1 MCSWPDHYLPNGLA
15 TLCPAIAGLAF
26 ADYAG
31 RMKFA
36 CSLALI
42 GLLAGLAIA
51 DDDLNW
57 PQFRGPRGD
66 GHTTSTGLPLKWSE
80 TENVKWQTPIPGKAW
95 ASPVVWGNQVWLAN
109 ATEDGTELS
118 AVCVNRETGAIE
130 RDLKLFTVEKPQ
142 FCHKFNSYASPTP
155 VIEQDRLYVT
165 FGSPGT
171 ACVDTTTGAK
181 LWERRDFVC
190 NHYRGAGSSPI
201 LHGDLLLMH
210 FDGSDHQFLVAL
222 DKHTGKTV
230 WQKQRSI
237 DYQDLDE
244 KGQPMI
250 EGDLRKAFA
259 TPHVA
264 EVDGHLT
271 LLSQG
276 AKALYAYDPLT
287 GEEWWRVEERNNHS
301 ASTRA
306 VLGHGLIFAPSG
318 FSSGQLMAV
327 RPGKKGEVID
337 ANAAAKPDTQ
347 LQIAWMTKRGVP
359 KKPSLALVG
368 DLLIGM
374 EDGGVATC
382 WEAKTGAVVWNERIG
397 GNYSAATL
405 IAEGRVYFFSEEG
418 KTTVVAGDTREF
430 KKLAE
435 SQLGDGFMSS
445 PAVSGKSL
453 FLRSRSMLYRVE
465 AD

>member
-1 MCSWPDHYLPNGLA
+1 MW
-15 TLCPAIAGLAF
+15 TVAG
-26 ADYAG
+26 AG
-31 RMKFA
+31 QTSYPSTMKFA
-36 CSLALI
+36 RLFLVVV
-42 GLLAGLAIA
+42 GLAVSGRA
-51 DDDLNW
+51 GDDLNW

-66 GHTTSTGLPLKWSE
+66 GHTASTGLPLKWSE
-80 TENVKWQTPIPGKAW
+80 TENVAWRAAIPGKGW
-95 ASPVVWGNQVWLAN
+95 ASPVIWGDQVWLAN

-118 AVCVNRETGAIE
+118 VVGVNRETGAIE
-130 RDLKLFTVEKPQ
+130 RDLRLFTVEKPQ

-155 VIEQDRLYVT
+155 VIEAGRLYVT

-171 ACVDTTTGAK
+171 ACVDTQTGAT
-181 LWERRDFVC
+181 LWARRDFVC

-201 LHGDLLLMH
+201 LHGDLLILH

-222 DKHTGKTV
+222 DKRTGQTV
-230 WQKQRSI
+230 WRKQRSI

-244 KGQPMI
+244 RGEPMI

-264 EVDGHLT
+264 AVDGRTL

-287 GEEWWRVEERNNHS
+287 GDEWWRVEERNNHS
-301 ASTRA
+301 ASTRV

-327 RPGKKGEVID
+327 RPGKRGEVLD
-337 ANAAAKPDTQ
+337 ANAAAPADTQ

-382 WEAKTGAVVWNERIG
+382 WEARTGAVVWNERIG
-397 GNYSAATL
+397 GNYSAAPL

-418 KTTVVAGDTREF
+418 KATVIAADMRDF

-435 SQLGDGFMSS
+435 SQLGDGFMAS

-453 FLRSRSMLYRVE
+453 FLRSRSALYRVE
-465 AD
+465 DR

>member
-1 MCSWPDHYLPNGLA
+1 MKCACFLAVSGLCGGVA
-15 TLCPAIAGLAF
+15 LA
-26 ADYAG
+26 A
-31 RMKFA
+31 
-36 CSLALI
+36 
-42 GLLAGLAIA
+42 
-51 DDDLNW
+51 DDLNW

-66 GHTTSTGLPLKWSE
+66 GHATSTGLPLRWSE

-95 ASPVVWGNQVWLAN
+95 ASPVIWGRQVWLAN

-118 AVCVNRETGAIE
+118 VVCVNRETGAIE
-130 RDLKLFTVEKPQ
+130 RDLKLFDVESPQ

-155 VIEQDRLYVT
+155 VIEHGRLYVT
-165 FGSPGT
+165 FGAAGT
-171 ACVDTTTGAK
+171 ACVDTATGAK

-222 DKHTGKTV
+222 DKRTGRTV
-230 WQKQRSI
+230 WRQNRSI
-237 DYQDLDE
+237 DFQDLDAN
-244 KGQPMI
+244 GQPMI

-264 EVDGHLT
+264 DLGGRLL

-301 ASTRA
+301 ASTRL
-306 VLGHGLIFAPSG
+306 VVGHGLIFAPSG
-318 FSSGQLMAV
+318 FANGQLLAV
-327 RPGKKGEVID
+327 RPGRKGEVID
-337 ANAAAKPDTQ
+337 ANAPAQPGAQ

-368 DLLIGM
+368 DLLIGI

-382 WEAKTGAVVWNERIG
+382 WEAQTGHVVWNERIG

-405 IAEGRVYFFSEEG
+405 AAEGRVYFFSEEG
-418 KTTVVAGDTREF
+418 KTTVVAADTREF

-435 SQLGDGFMSS
+435 SQLGDGFMAS

-453 FLRSRSMLYRVE
+453 FLRSRSKLYRLE
-465 AD
+465 NL

>member
-1 MCSWPDHYLPNGLA
+1 
-15 TLCPAIAGLAF
+15 
-26 ADYAG
+26 
-31 RMKFA
+31 MKFA
-36 CSLALI
+36 CSLVVT
-42 GLLAGLAIA
+42 GLLAGPLLVG
-51 DDDLNW
+51 DDVNW

-66 GHTTSTGLPLKWSE
+66 GHTASTGLPLKWSE

-95 ASPVVWGNQVWLAN
+95 ASPVIWGNQVWLAN

-118 AVCVNRETGAIE
+118 VVCVNRETGAVE
-130 RDLKLFTVEKPQ
+130 RNLKLFDVEKPQ

-155 VIEQDRLYVT
+155 VIEAGRLYVT

-171 ACVDTTTGAK
+171 ACVDTATGAK

-201 LHGDLLLMH
+201 LYGDLLLMH
-210 FDGSDHQFLVAL
+210 FDGSDHQYVVAL
-222 DKHTGKTV
+222 DKRTGRTV
-230 WQKQRSI
+230 WRTPRSI
-237 DYQDLDE
+237 DFQDLDE
-244 KGQPMI
+244 TGQPMI

-264 EVDGHLT
+264 ELGGRT
-271 LLSQG
+271 LMLSQG

-287 GEEWWRVEERNNHS
+287 GEEWWRVEERNHHS
-301 ASTRA
+301 ASTR
-306 VLGHGLIFAPSG
+306 VVVGRGLIFAPSG
-318 FSSGQLMAV
+318 FANGHLMAV
-327 RPGKKGEVID
+327 RPGRKGEVID
-337 ANAAAKPDTQ
+337 ANAPAKPDTQ
-347 LQIAWMTKRGVP
+347 LEIAWMTRRGVP

-368 DLLIGM
+368 DLLIGV

-382 WEAKTGAVVWNERIG
+382 WEAKTGQVVWNERIG

-418 KTTVVAGDTREF
+418 KTTVVAADTREF

-435 SQLGDGFMSS
+435 SQLGDGFMAS

-453 FLRSRSMLYRVE
+453 FLRSRSKLYRVE
-465 AD
+465 QL